1 PYILSITGLFLEDG
15 FARLA
20 EALGRL
26 DRGAAEAALARFEE
40 TIREQVA
47 DIGEQDD
54 IPPAVLADLRHNIET
69 RMAAVFAR
77 ARQRM
82 AAP

>member
-1 PYILSITGLFLEDG
+1 MPSDEPWMRPYILSITGLFLEDG

-54 IPPAVLADLRHNIET
+54 IPP
-69 RMAAVFAR
+69 
-77 ARQRM
+77 
-82 AAP
+82 